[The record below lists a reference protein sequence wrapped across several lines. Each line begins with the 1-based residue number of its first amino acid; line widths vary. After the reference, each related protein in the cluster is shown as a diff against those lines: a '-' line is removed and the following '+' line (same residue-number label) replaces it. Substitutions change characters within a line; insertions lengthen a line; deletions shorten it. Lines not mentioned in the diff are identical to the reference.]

1 MCCQGLGLVGCWWGR
16 ETWVVREVVEGGHG
30 LVVIIRCDLLGDGG
44 SWSGCK
50 VPTGH
55 CGSSWGVKEVMSCW
69 S

>member
-50 VPTGH
+50 VPT
-55 CGSSWGVKEVMSCW
+55 
-69 S
+69 